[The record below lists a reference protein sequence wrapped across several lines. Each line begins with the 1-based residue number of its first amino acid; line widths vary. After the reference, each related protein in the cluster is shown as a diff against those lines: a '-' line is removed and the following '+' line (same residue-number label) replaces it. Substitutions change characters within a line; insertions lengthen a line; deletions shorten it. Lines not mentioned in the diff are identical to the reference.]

1 MNETIRHIN
10 RRFDQLEQNL
20 VKYKVQSPWLTFR
33 ECCEYLKV
41 GRTKLNNMV
50 FKNEINTGKV
60 GNQLRFFRKDCD
72 SYLLFQK
79 PFKAL
84 TKSQKQTI
92 EKIN

>member
-1 MNETIRHIN
+1 MAITLEHIAAQLDRLEN
-10 RRFDQLEQNL
+10 QLNSRR
-20 VKYKVQSPWLTFR
+20 SPWLTFR

-41 GRTKLNNMV
+41 GRTKLCNMV
-50 FKNEINTGKV
+50 FKSEINTGKV

-84 TKSQKQTI
+84 TKSQKETV